1 MTLKTESARLFLI
14 QFSTISAVV
23 TRCGYYTLFPTLK
36 ELRGPGHSRQC
47 PGDFFQAQRL
57 SLPITAM
64 ADFSRFYP
72 CACWTYTRYAVAVPR
87 LKSPQNPLFAA
98 RAFLPDKNQLVQGK
112 RPTLYATVLLGSLPM
127 KSLIFVGKNNRL
139 RLSLSQLFSSFEKRR
154 AFTCY

>member
-1 MTLKTESARLFLI
+1 MIATWGL
-14 QFSTISAVV
+14 
-23 TRCGYYTLFPTLK
+23 C
-36 ELRGPGHSRQC
+36 LRGTQPQVS
-47 PGDFFQAQRL
+47 PNDFFQAQRL

-98 RAFLPDKNQLVQGK
+98 RAFLPDKNQLVRGK

-139 RLSLSQLFSSFEKRR
+139 RLSLS
-154 AFTCY
+154 

>member
-1 MTLKTESARLFLI
+1 MIATWGL
-14 QFSTISAVV
+14 
-23 TRCGYYTLFPTLK
+23 C
-36 ELRGPGHSRQC
+36 LRGTQPQVS
-47 PGDFFQAQRL
+47 PNDFFQAQRL

-87 LKSPQNPLFAA
+87 LKSSQNPLFAA

-127 KSLIFVGKNNRL
+127 KSLIFVGKNNRS
-139 RLSLSQLFSSFEKRR
+139 RLSLS
-154 AFTCY
+154 